1 MFIVFKLCGSVDRNC
16 HFTGARAAMADQGAR
31 AAMADPGAW
40 AAMADPGA
48 RAVMADRGIPEAL
61 AGPPPRPRPQP
72 PPPPRPRPLTL
83 KPYYW
88 LALEGAVEEPALE
101 VAVEERAL
109 EGAFEERALTWREPR
124 PAGLPYELPAGVSDG
139 ATNSGGDFPADGGLG
154 GAANGGELERAADG
168 GMLESAA
175 ADRLDWGWADGLDG
189 RLVLARARTFPRHRK
204 IPSPC
209 PSLQEVLHKRIYS
222 I

>member
-1 MFIVFKLCGSVDRNC
+1 MFTLCGSVDRNC
-16 HFTGARAAMADQGAR
+16 PFTGAR

-48 RAVMADRGIPEAL
+48 RAAMADRGIPEAL
-61 AGPPPRPRPQP
+61 IGEFWRPQ
-72 PPPPRPRPLTL
+72 PPPRPRPLRL
-83 KPYYW
+83 KRYYW

-101 VAVEERAL
+101 GAVEERAL
-109 EGAFEERALTWREPR
+109 EGAFEERALAWREPR
-124 PAGLPYELPAGVSDG
+124 PAGLPYELPAGVSEG

-154 GAANGGELERAADG
+154 GAANSGGLERAADG

-189 RLVLARARTFPRHRK
+189 GLVLARARTLPRHRK
-204 IPSPC
+204 IPSLQLSPVVSGRS
-209 PSLQEVLHKRIYS
+209 PSQNR
-222 I
+222 